1 MFGKFII
8 YALRCVMVSKI
19 IFTFGSLQELVN
31 SLEKKTK
38 DEIPAHFTE
47 NEVISKLTEE
57 KEQYKV

>member
-1 MFGKFII
+1 
-8 YALRCVMVSKI
+8 MVSKI
-19 IFTFGSLQELVN
+19 IVTFGSLQELVN